1 MAITIHCGSCGRQ
14 TRVADELAGKR
25 VRCPGCKEPV
35 TVTDRTSLS
44 QVTPPAPPK
53 KASTAKPIHKPFAN
67 IADEPD
73 DDPTTEL
80 ANPTYSTYTMDDS
93 TRASNPGRI
102 RINLIK
108 YWMSYPKWPTIWL
121 VGTLLCAALIPLSK
135 GAIVGV
141 LLCGLLL
148 VLYWTRVR
156 EHFIHGCALPA
167 IVLNPAKG
175 LIAVSTDLSTGE
187 GEYPAVRIMQQPLHR
202 MTGGL
207 PRKGQRIV
215 AVAVYERDP
224 NQTDYWANFHPRLV
238 ACATTN
244 TKAIEESRY
253 TISEDDWQELEQ
265 MLTRIKSRQPGLYRL
280 WEM

>member
-1 MAITIHCGSCGRQ
+1 MAITIHCDNCGRQ

-35 TVTDRTSLS
+35 TVTDRTSRA
-44 QVTPPAPPK
+44 QVTPPSPARP
-53 KASTAKPIHKPFAN
+53 SSAKPIHKPFAS

-80 ANPTYSTYTMDDS
+80 ANPTYDTYTMDDS

-102 RINLIK
+102 RIQLIK
-108 YWMSYPKWPTIWL
+108 YWTSYPFWPTIWL
-121 VGTLLCAALIPLSK
+121 VGTLLSLALIPLTK
-135 GAIVGV
+135 AAIAGV
-141 LLCGLLL
+141 VACGCLM

-167 IVLNPAKG
+167 IVLNPAEG

-187 GEYPAVRIMQQPLHR
+187 GEYPAVKIMQQPLHR
-202 MTGGL
+202 MTGGP
-207 PRKGQRIV
+207 PRMGQRIV
-215 AVAVYERDP
+215 AVAVYEQDP
-224 NQTDYWANFHPRLV
+224 NQSDYWANFHPRLV

-244 TKAIEESRY
+244 AKAIEESRQ
-253 TISEDDWQELEQ
+253 TISEDDWQELQQ
-265 MLTRIKSRQPGLYRL
+265 MLTRVKSRQPGLYRL
-280 WEM
+280 WEL